1 MIRASLEQPEDLSP
15 GAVYTLQE
23 VCRLL
28 RISEA
33 TARRWIKDGR
43 LPGRRIGRDY
53 RFLGRDLL
61 DALEG
66 VPGALRSA
74 GLLRRFGPQHPLL
87 GLAGIGESGRSD
99 IAEQHDRYLAGLSR
113 PKP

>member
-1 MIRASLEQPEDLSP
+1 MVRRSLEELESVSP

-23 VCRLL
+23 VCRIL

-33 TARRWIKDGR
+33 TARRWIRDGR
-43 LPGRRIGRDY
+43 LPGRRIGRNY

-61 DALEG
+61 DVLDG
-66 VPGALRSA
+66 VLAAPRATGR
-74 GLLRRFGPQHPLL
+74 LRRFGPEHPLL
-87 GLAGIGESGRSD
+87 ELAGIGESGRSD